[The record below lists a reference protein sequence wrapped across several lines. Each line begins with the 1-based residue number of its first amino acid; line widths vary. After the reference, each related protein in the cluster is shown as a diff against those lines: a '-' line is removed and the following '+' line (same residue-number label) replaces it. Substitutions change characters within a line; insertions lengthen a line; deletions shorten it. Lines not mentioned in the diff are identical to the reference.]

1 MTPDGPE
8 SFNDNYNTG
17 FLVSIIWINIYC
29 FFTMG
34 IDKWLLY
41 DSKSNQNGR
50 PKIFQ
55 LSLIAPVIICGPI
68 GLLLGMIIFKHKTRQ
83 ISFYIE
89 FLLAIIIWML
99 FFSHY
104 SIVYVKIL
112 SFSLGL
118 YLYPPLLALF
128 LALSFS
134 DTSTQSMY

>member
-8 SFNDNYNTG
+8 SFYNNGNDNYNTG

-68 GLLLGMIIFKHKTRQ
+68 G
-83 ISFYIE
+83 
-89 FLLAIIIWML
+89 
-99 FFSHY
+99 
-104 SIVYVKIL
+104 
-112 SFSLGL
+112 
-118 YLYPPLLALF
+118 
-128 LALSFS
+128 
-134 DTSTQSMY
+134 